1 MTIKIWKIL
10 GRGVLPDGQK
20 HQAYEYIIVDDNFH
34 IRKTNEYVALASE
47 PLDRG
52 DIIRLINKEID
63 LDDFEL
69 NGENPEKYPDEDWEL
84 AEQLEEDE
92 WDLILKEL
100 S

>member
-1 MTIKIWKIL
+1 MSIKIWKIL

-20 HQAYEYIIVDDNFH
+20 HQAYEYIIVDSFH
-34 IRKTNEYVALASE
+34 IRKTNEYVPIASE
-47 PLDRG
+47 PLDRE
-52 DIIRLINKEID
+52 DILQLITTEIG

-69 NGENPEKYPDEDWEL
+69 DGENAEKYSDEDWEL

-92 WDLILKEL
+92 WELILKEL